1 MDVDRHWEKVFSLGL
16 TRCYDAEQPILLK
29 GSRNGYVLRVLEGWA
44 LATDPHEDGTSK
56 FLELRGRGQLLG
68 ETSALSREP
77 CNANVTAVCR
87 TVVQVVT
94 SDRFFAEATG
104 RKEIQVGMF
113 LDAQRQHRTA
123 NVRAGLRRFGVVS
136 GLSRLLLDLAR
147 TSGAP
152 QVVGIPQTVLAR
164 ALGVTPR
171 TLYSA
176 FTDLERHRALSARWP
191 VLDITD
197 ESVLKELA
205 RSEE

>member
-1 MDVDRHWEKVFSLGL
+1 MDMGRHWERVFAPGP
-16 TRCYDAEQPILLK
+16 TRSYDAGQPMLLK
-29 GSRNGYVLRVLEGWA
+29 GARNGYVMRVLEGWV
-44 LATDPHEDGTSK
+44 LVTDPHEYGSET

-68 ETSALSREP
+68 ETSVLSGEP

-87 TVVQVVT
+87 TVVRLVAR
-94 SDRFFAEATG
+94 DRFLGEV
-104 RKEIQVGMF
+104 REHKEIRVGMI
-113 LDAQRQHRTA
+113 LDAQKQHRAA
-123 NVRAGLRRFGVVS
+123 NLRAGLRSFGVVS

-147 TSGAP
+147 TAGAP
-152 QVVGIPQTVLAR
+152 LVVGIPQKVLAN

-176 FTDLERHRALSARWP
+176 FADLQRRRALSVRWP

-205 RSEE
+205 HSEE